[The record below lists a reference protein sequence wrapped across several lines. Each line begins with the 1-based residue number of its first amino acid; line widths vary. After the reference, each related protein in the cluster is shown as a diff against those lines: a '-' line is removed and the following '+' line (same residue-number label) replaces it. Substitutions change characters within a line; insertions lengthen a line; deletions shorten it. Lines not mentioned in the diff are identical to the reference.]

1 MARYIQ
7 DPATGRLVP
16 VQDNEPAPR
25 SRLERWEIRARQRAD
40 STAGY
45 SRFVRI
51 MKVMLPVVALSL
63 VAMVILYSANGR
75 DGETI
80 RITTTELK
88 EITADRALVAPRLIG
103 TDGRGQP
110 FTVTAK
116 GASVEP
122 GKASKMTIDDVKADI
137 TMQDKSWL
145 QVGAVEGVLD
155 VEGKTLDLNKTIN
168 IYSDR
173 GYECHTESARYDFGS
188 GLLKGDLPIKCQGP
202 LGIITAERFEG
213 MKEAGILK
221 FSGGVSTRY
230 FPAARQGEAAEAAT
244 TNPEGIAEAVGD
256 DDGDTTTRNPAS
268 TPKKR

>member
-16 VQDNEPAPR
+16 APEPAPR
-25 SRLERWEIRARQRAD
+25 SRLDGWGNRARQRAD
-40 STAGY
+40 TTVGY

-51 MKVMLPVVALSL
+51 MKVMLPVIALSL

-75 DGETI
+75 DGDTI
-80 RITTTELK
+80 RITTTQLND
-88 EITADRALVAPRLIG
+88 ITADRALLAPKLVG

-122 GKASKMTIDDVKADI
+122 GKARLMTIDDVKADI

-145 QVGAVEGVLD
+145 QVGATEGVLD
-155 VEGKTLDLNKTIN
+155 VEGKTLDLKRTIN

-173 GYECHTESARYDFGS
+173 GYECQTEQARYDFGS
-188 GLLKGDLPIKCQGP
+188 GVLKGDTPIKCQGP
-202 LGIITAERFEG
+202 LGVIAARRFEG
-213 MKEAGILK
+213 MKDPGILK
-221 FSGGVSTRY
+221 FSGGVSTNY
-230 FPAARQGEAAEAAT
+230 FPAARQGEAATAAT

-256 DDGDTTTRNPAS
+256 DEDAS
-268 TPKKR
+268 VSGPTSVTPNKR

>member
-16 VQDNEPAPR
+16 APEPAPR
-25 SRLERWEIRARQRAD
+25 SRLDRWETRARQRAD
-40 STAGY
+40 ATAGY

-51 MKVMLPVVALSL
+51 MKVMLPVIALSL

-80 RITTTELK
+80 RITTTQLK
-88 EITADRALVAPRLIG
+88 DITADRALLAPKLVG

-122 GKASKMTIDDVKADI
+122 GKARLMTIDDVKADI

-145 QVGAVEGVLD
+145 QVGATEGVLD
-155 VEGKTLDLNKTIN
+155 VEGKTLDLKRTIN

-173 GYECHTESARYDFGS
+173 GYECHTEQARYDFGS
-188 GLLKGDLPIKCQGP
+188 GVLKGDKPIKCQGP
-202 LGIITAERFEG
+202 LGVIAARRFEG
-213 MKEAGILK
+213 MKDPGILK
-221 FSGGVSTRY
+221 FSGGVSTNY
-230 FPAARQGEAAEAAT
+230 FPAARQGEAADAAS

-256 DDGDTTTRNPAS
+256 DEDAS
-268 TPKKR
+268 VNGRQSVAPNKR

>member
-16 VQDNEPAPR
+16 APEQGPEPR
-25 SRLERWEIRARQRAD
+25 SRLERWEMRDRQRAD
-40 STAGY
+40 TTAGY

-63 VAMVILYSANGR
+63 VAMVIIYSANGR

-80 RITTTELK
+80 RVTATELK
-88 EITADRALVAPRLIG
+88 EITADRALVAPKLSG

-122 GKASKMTIDDVKADI
+122 GKASRMTIDDVKADI

-155 VEGKTLDLNKTIN
+155 VEGKVLDLKKTIN

-188 GLLKGDLPIKCQGP
+188 GLLKGDTPIRCQGP

-213 MKEAGILK
+213 MKDPGILK
-221 FSGGVSTRY
+221 FTGGVSTNY
-230 FPAARQGEAAEAAT
+230 FPAARKGAAAEAAT
-244 TNPEGIAEAVGD
+244 SNPEGIAQAVGD
-256 DDGDTTTRNPAS
+256 DEKDTTLRSPAA

>member
-1 MARYIQ
+1 MARYVQ
-7 DPATGRLVP
+7 DPATGRLI
-16 VQDNEPAPR
+16 PAPDGSPEPR
-25 SRLERWEIRARQRAD
+25 SRLENWEMRARQSAD

-80 RITTTELK
+80 RITATELK

-155 VEGKTLDLNKTIN
+155 VEGKTLDLKKTIN

-173 GYECHTESARYDFGS
+173 GYECHTEAARYDFGS
-188 GLLKGDLPIKCQGP
+188 GMLKGDKPIKCQGP
-202 LGIITAERFEG
+202 LGIITGERFEG
-213 MKEAGILK
+213 MKDPGILK

-230 FPAARQGEAAEAAT
+230 FPAARQGDAAEAAT

-256 DDGDTTTRNPAS
+256 EDSGTAKRTPAAK
-268 TPKKR
+268 PHKR

>member
-1 MARYIQ
+1 MARYVQ
-7 DPATGRLVP
+7 DPATGRLI
-16 VQDNEPAPR
+16 PAPETGPEPR
-25 SRLERWEIRARQRAD
+25 SRLERWEMRERQRAD
-40 STAGY
+40 STVGY

-80 RITTTELK
+80 RITATELT
-88 EITADRALVAPRLIG
+88 EITADRALEAPRLIG
-103 TDGRGQP
+103 TDGQGQP

-145 QVGAVEGVLD
+145 QVGALEGVLD

-173 GYECHTESARYDFGS
+173 GYECHTEAARYDFGS
-188 GLLKGDLPIKCQGP
+188 GLLKGDKPIKCQGP

-213 MKEAGILK
+213 MKDPGILK

-230 FPAARQGEAAEAAT
+230 FPAERQGDAATAAT

-256 DDGDTTTRNPAS
+256 DDGDASNRNPAT